1 MRLPGPDQKAGYRRK
16 AASASAAELP
26 VQSVA
31 RPLRHLVA
39 YGSTNRYKPVSSR
52 KTSGSTAKRLSRSVY
67 DHDF

>member
-1 MRLPGPDQKAGYRRK
+1 MRLPGADQKAGYRGK
-16 AASASAAELP
+16 ASASVAELP

-52 KTSGSTAKRLSRSVY
+52 KTSGSTAKRPSRSVY